1 MTNQELSEFQRELKY
16 GKYLHAYEKL
26 VIVFE
31 KNPKDKSLPKLSQE
45 LLKLV
50 NKKAMDLGFNKAT
63 EMSREA
69 GEADVLH
76 RLVKLFVSKL

>member
-1 MTNQELSEFQRELKY
+1 MTNEELSNFQRELKY

-26 VIVFE
+26 IIVFE
-31 KNPKDKSLPKLSQE
+31 KNPKDKSLPELSEE
-45 LLKLV
+45 LLILIR
-50 NKKAMDLGFNKAT
+50 KKAMDLGHNKAT